1 MGKWLSVLIF
11 FVLLLSGCE
20 TEELNKPSPSK
31 LDSEKSA
38 ANQTVN
44 GKGLNSQSIVPLK
57 VKEADF
63 QFIIDWETDETLL
76 FVERKNSRSIVSAY
90 DLLSG
95 VKKEV
100 YVSDEPIVSAQ
111 LSPSREYL
119 LIHSASTAYKA
130 LLTVIRLPGQQIVF
144 QEEIES
150 KEVHYEWNGYDET
163 KILVS
168 AFYED
173 WSFRSYLIDIEK
185 RSLQEMNLSQ
195 PFAVWL
201 KQSRFLYLD
210 WGNDEPRITAPL
222 TIYENGNEKHVKNE
236 EKFYYIDGWKNF
248 LLAIA
253 PSDKDPSKAIF
264 HFYDHELQPLYS
276 FEIPHLTDFSGWII
290 PTYDLAGKNFFIIEP
305 KKSGEADLY
314 NDGFRL
320 VKRNIKSGKEEV
332 ILKSVESAPL
342 LCSPKGKSCLTG
354 NLYEHII
361 FINEKKMA
369 SVIEFE

>member
-144 QEEIES
+144 Q
-150 KEVHYEWNGYDET
+150 
-163 KILVS
+163 
-168 AFYED
+168 
-173 WSFRSYLIDIEK
+173 
-185 RSLQEMNLSQ
+185 
-195 PFAVWL
+195 
-201 KQSRFLYLD
+201 
-210 WGNDEPRITAPL
+210 
-222 TIYENGNEKHVKNE
+222 
-236 EKFYYIDGWKNF
+236 
-248 LLAIA
+248 
-253 PSDKDPSKAIF
+253 
-264 HFYDHELQPLYS
+264 
-276 FEIPHLTDFSGWII
+276 
-290 PTYDLAGKNFFIIEP
+290 
-305 KKSGEADLY
+305 
-314 NDGFRL
+314 
-320 VKRNIKSGKEEV
+320 
-332 ILKSVESAPL
+332 
-342 LCSPKGKSCLTG
+342 
-354 NLYEHII
+354 
-361 FINEKKMA
+361 
-369 SVIEFE
+369 